1 VRFPG
6 PLGWLSRVGFT
17 GPWYYEPEGLGFF
30 RNFAGGLL
38 TTCGLEHTLFMA
50 EDTAEHYY
58 PPKKTETFGLHGRI
72 SNRPARLVGY
82 GEHWEG
88 RILGT
93 SP

>member
-1 VRFPG
+1 
-6 PLGWLSRVGFT
+6 
-17 GPWYYEPEGLGFF
+17 
-30 RNFAGGLL
+30 
-38 TTCGLEHTLFMA
+38 MA
-50 EDTAEHYY
+50 EDTAEYYY